1 MNDLQKENQE
11 LKTMVDEYKK
21 LVDDLK
27 QENVGLRDTIKLV
40 QEMLNEC

>member
-11 LKTMVDEYKK
+11 LKIMLDEYKK
-21 LVDDLK
+21 LVDDLT
-27 QENVGLRDTIKLV
+27 QENIGLRDTIKLV